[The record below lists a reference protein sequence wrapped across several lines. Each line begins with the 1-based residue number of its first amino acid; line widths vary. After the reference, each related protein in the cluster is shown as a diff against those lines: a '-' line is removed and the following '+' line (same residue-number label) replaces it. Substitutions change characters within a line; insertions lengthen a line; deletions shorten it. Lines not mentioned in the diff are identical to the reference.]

1 MFHTRLVKAVK
12 KSRCPPKNRFIYL
25 IYNIIICII
34 YIIWKTLVPLKAFK
48 TSLRFAAL
56 SYVAADSEDHEGTH
70 DFPKVIILDAAPQG
84 SNLLVLALAGGLGYI
99 GVHREDVGGTELANL
114 LG

>member
-1 MFHTRLVKAVK
+1 M
-12 KSRCPPKNRFIYL
+12 Y
-25 IYNIIICII
+25 IYNIHNLENSC
-34 YIIWKTLVPLKAFK
+34 PFKAFK

-70 DFPKVIILDAAPQG
+70 DFPKVIILGAAPQG
-84 SNLLVLALAGGLGYI
+84 SNLLVLTLAGGLGYI